1 MGGFLESVFEFLLKY
16 RPIVYEKGRLV
27 FATPWPLY
35 VLILAGVA
43 ALALALFAY
52 TRAQARSRR
61 DLVVLTSLRV
71 TVLGLLLFCLAR
83 PTLLIPTVIP
93 QRNFLGVLI
102 DDSRSMAIADL
113 DDGSR
118 IGVAQRAFGAPDSA
132 LRAAL
137 EERFLLRF
145 YRFSQGTE
153 RVEDPSAITPS
164 GAGTDV
170 AQALE
175 TARRELAAVPLA
187 GLVVM
192 TDGADNSESSLT
204 QSLLALRSSSVPV
217 YTVGL
222 GRERFERDVQITRV
236 ETPRSALQGS
246 SLVVD
251 LVVEQ
256 SGFDRRRIPLNVED
270 DGRIIASQ
278 EIRLPSEGESATVR
292 VRFEVEDA
300 GPRIFRFHIPALAGE
315 SVVENNE
322 QRALIVVEDQPRKIL
337 YFEGEPRF
345 EVKFIRRAVGGDE
358 NIRVVTL
365 QRTAENKFLRLD
377 VDDADELSGGFPRTR
392 EELFG
397 YRGLILG
404 SVDASYFSH
413 DQLRMIEEF
422 VAQRGGGLLML
433 GSRHSFARGGY
444 AGTPLEDVLPVRLPA
459 GDDDFYAEVTVEPTR
474 LGLSHPATQ
483 IAGDIDE
490 SASRWQTLPAVS
502 AVNAIRDVKPGASAL
517 LTGSG
522 PGLDGVLI
530 VLAYQRYG
538 RGKSLALPIQDSWM
552 WQMHADVPLDDM
564 SHETFWRQLLRW
576 LVNSVPD
583 PVMAEPERDRVE
595 PGEATSLRAEVR
607 DETYLQV
614 NNARV
619 SARVTAPS
627 GAETEIPLEWAVDA
641 DGEYDGTL
649 RLQEPGVHRV
659 SVTARKGGALIGE
672 HTTYVEAGDVAR
684 EYFNAEMR
692 APLLRDIAEQTGG
705 RFYTEADLDALP
717 EDVSLTDSGTTVL
730 EERDLWD
737 MPLIFLALLG
747 LVSTEWLHRR
757 RRGLV

>member
-1 MGGFLESVFEFLLKY
+1 
-16 RPIVYEKGRLV
+16 
-27 FATPWPLY
+27 
-35 VLILAGVA
+35 
-43 ALALALFAY
+43 
-52 TRAQARSRR
+52 
-61 DLVVLTSLRV
+61 
-71 TVLGLLLFCLAR
+71 
-83 PTLLIPTVIP
+83 
-93 QRNFLGVLI
+93 
-102 DDSRSMAIADL
+102 
-113 DDGSR
+113 
-118 IGVAQRAFGAPDSA
+118 
-132 LRAAL
+132 
-137 EERFLLRF
+137 
-145 YRFSQGTE
+145 
-153 RVEDPSAITPS
+153 
-164 GAGTDV
+164 
-170 AQALE
+170 
-175 TARRELAAVPLA
+175 
-187 GLVVM
+187 
-192 TDGADNSESSLT
+192 
-204 QSLLALRSSSVPV
+204 
-217 YTVGL
+217 
-222 GRERFERDVQITRV
+222 
-236 ETPRSALQGS
+236 
-246 SLVVD
+246 
-251 LVVEQ
+251 
-256 SGFDRRRIPLNVED
+256 
-270 DGRIIASQ
+270 
-278 EIRLPSEGESATVR
+278 
-292 VRFEVEDA
+292 
-300 GPRIFRFHIPALAGE
+300 
-315 SVVENNE
+315 
-322 QRALIVVEDQPRKIL
+322 
-337 YFEGEPRF
+337 
-345 EVKFIRRAVGGDE
+345 
-358 NIRVVTL
+358 
-365 QRTAENKFLRLD
+365 
-377 VDDADELSGGFPRTR
+377 
-392 EELFG
+392 
-397 YRGLILG
+397 
-404 SVDASYFSH
+404 
-413 DQLRMIEEF
+413 
-422 VAQRGGGLLML
+422 
-433 GSRHSFARGGY
+433 
-444 AGTPLEDVLPVRLPA
+444 
-459 GDDDFYAEVTVEPTR
+459 
-474 LGLSHPATQ
+474 
-483 IAGDIDE
+483 
-490 SASRWQTLPAVS
+490 VS

>member
-1 MGGFLESVFEFLLKY
+1 MGGFLESAFEFLFKY

-27 FATPWPLY
+27 FATPWPFY
-35 VLILAGVA
+35 VLILVGVA
-43 ALALALFAY
+43 ALALALLAY
-52 TRAQARSRR
+52 GRARARSRR
-61 DLVVLTSLRV
+61 DLVVLTSLRAA
-71 TVLGLLLFCLAR
+71 VLGLLLFCLAR

-93 QRNFLGVLI
+93 QRNFLGILI

-113 DDGSR
+113 DDGDR
-118 IGVAQRAFGAPDSA
+118 MGVAQRAFGAPDSA

-145 YRFSQGTE
+145 YRFSRGTE
-153 RVEDPSAITPS
+153 RVEDPSVITAS
-164 GAGTDV
+164 GAGTDL

-204 QSLLALRSSSVPV
+204 ESLLALRSSAVPV

-222 GRERFERDVQITRV
+222 GLERFERDIEITRV
-236 ETPRSALQGS
+236 ETPRSALKGS

-256 SGFDRRRIPLNVED
+256 SGFDRRRVPLNVED
-270 DGRIIASQ
+270 GGRIVASQ
-278 EIRLPSEGESATVR
+278 EIRLPPRGESATVR
-292 VRFEVEDA
+292 VQFEVEES
-300 GPRIFRFHIPALAGE
+300 GPRRFRFHVPALAGE

-322 QRALIVVEDQPRKIL
+322 QWALIVVEDEPRKIL

-345 EVKFIRRAVGGDE
+345 EVKFIRRAVAADE

-377 VDDADELSGGFPRTR
+377 VDDADELAGSFPRTR

-404 SVDASYFSH
+404 SVEASYFSH
-413 DQLRMIEEF
+413 DQLSMIEEF

-444 AGTPLEDVLPVRLPA
+444 GGTPLEDVLPVRLA
-459 GDDDFYAEVTVEPTR
+459 VGEDDFYAEVTVEPTR
-474 LGLSHPATQ
+474 LGLSHPAMQ
-483 IAGDIDE
+483 IAGDMEE
-490 SASRWQTLPAVS
+490 SAARWRAMPAVS
-502 AVNAIRDVKPGASAL
+502 AVNAIREVKPGASAL

-522 PGLDGVLI
+522 PALDGALI
-530 VLAYQRYG
+530 VLAFQRYG

-552 WQMHADVPLDDM
+552 WQMHADVPLEDM
-564 SHETFWRQLLRW
+564 THETFWRQLLRW
-576 LVNSVPD
+576 LVNSVPE
-583 PVMAEPERDRVE
+583 PVMVEAERDRVGA
-595 PGEATSLRAEVR
+595 GEAVALRAEVR
-607 DETYLQV
+607 DETFLQV

-627 GAETEIPLEWAVDA
+627 GAEIELPLEWAVDA
-641 DGEYDGTL
+641 DGEYEGEL
-649 RLQEPGVHRV
+649 RPEESGVHRV
-659 SVTARKGGALIGE
+659 SVSARKGGELIGE
-672 HTTYVEAGDVAR
+672 HTTYLEAGDVAR

-692 APLLRDIAEQTGG
+692 APLLREIAEQTGG
-705 RFYTEADLDALP
+705 RFYTQGDLDALA
-717 EDVSLTDSGTTVL
+717 EDVSFTDSGTTVL

-747 LVSTEWLHRR
+747 LVSAEWLQRR
-757 RRGLV
+757 RRGLI

>member
-1 MGGFLESVFEFLLKY
+1 MGGFLESAFEFLFKY

-27 FATPWPLY
+27 FATPWPFY
-35 VLILAGVA
+35 VLILVGVA
-43 ALALALFAY
+43 ALALALLAY
-52 TRAQARSRR
+52 GRARARSRR
-61 DLVVLTSLRV
+61 DLVVLTSLRAA
-71 TVLGLLLFCLAR
+71 VLGLLLFCLAR

-93 QRNFLGVLI
+93 QRNFLGILI

-113 DDGSR
+113 DDGGR
-118 IGVAQRAFGAPDSA
+118 MGVAQRAFGAPDSA

-145 YRFSQGTE
+145 YRFSRGTE
-153 RVEDPSAITPS
+153 RVEDPSVITAS
-164 GAGTDV
+164 GAGTDL

-204 QSLLALRSSSVPV
+204 ESLLALRSSAVPV

-222 GRERFERDVQITRV
+222 GLERFERDIEITRV
-236 ETPRSALQGS
+236 ETPRSALKGS

-256 SGFDRRRIPLNVED
+256 SGFDRRRVPLNVED
-270 DGRIIASQ
+270 GGRIVASQ
-278 EIRLPSEGESATVR
+278 EIRLPPRGESATVR
-292 VRFEVEDA
+292 VQFEVEES
-300 GPRIFRFHIPALAGE
+300 GPRRFRFHVPALAGE

-322 QRALIVVEDQPRKIL
+322 QWALIVVEDEPRKIL

-345 EVKFIRRAVGGDE
+345 EVKFIRRAVAADE

-377 VDDADELSGGFPRTR
+377 VDDADELAGSFPRTR

-404 SVDASYFSH
+404 SVEASYFSH
-413 DQLRMIEEF
+413 DQLSMIEEF

-444 AGTPLEDVLPVRLPA
+444 GGTPLEDVLPVRLA
-459 GDDDFYAEVTVEPTR
+459 VGEDDFYAEVTVEPTR
-474 LGLSHPATQ
+474 LGLSHPAMQ
-483 IAGDIDE
+483 IAGDMEE
-490 SASRWQTLPAVS
+490 SAARWRAMPAVS
-502 AVNAIRDVKPGASAL
+502 AVNAIREVKPGASAL

-522 PGLDGVLI
+522 PALDGALI
-530 VLAYQRYG
+530 VLAFQRYG

-552 WQMHADVPLDDM
+552 WQMHADVPLEDM
-564 SHETFWRQLLRW
+564 THETFWRQLLRW
-576 LVNSVPD
+576 LVNSVPE
-583 PVMAEPERDRVE
+583 PVMVEAERDRVGA
-595 PGEATSLRAEVR
+595 GEAVALRAEVR
-607 DETYLQV
+607 DETFLQV

-627 GAETEIPLEWAVDA
+627 GAEIELPLEWAVDA
-641 DGEYDGTL
+641 DGEYEGEV
-649 RLQEPGVHRV
+649 RPEESGVHRV
-659 SVTARKGGALIGE
+659 SVSARKGGELIGE
-672 HTTYVEAGDVAR
+672 HTTYLEAGDVAR

-692 APLLRDIAEQTGG
+692 APLLREIAEQTGG
-705 RFYTEADLDALP
+705 RFYTQGDLDALA
-717 EDVSLTDSGTTVL
+717 EDVSFTDSGTTVL

-747 LVSTEWLHRR
+747 LVSAEWLQRR
-757 RRGLV
+757 RRGLI